1 MQITLIND
9 RSVPAVEILYEDAI
23 NDALNEMNKGF
34 GASGLAELG
43 PPAAPWLFRML
54 THEDNK
60 VVYEAF
66 YALVFLDCKM
76 TEKMYNHLFD
86 TIEAL
91 VKIGNWSLCESRL
104 REAVKGDDY
113 VKEQLQYL
121 ISCAK
126 YIKDSL

>member
-1 MQITLIND
+1 M
-9 RSVPAVEILYEDAI
+9 
-23 NDALNEMNKGF
+23 ALSN
-34 GASGLAELG
+34 A
-43 PPAAPWLFRML
+43 

>member
-54 THEDNK
+54 HMKITRLCMK
-60 VVYEAF
+60 
-66 YALVFLDCKM
+66 
-76 TEKMYNHLFD
+76 LFMHWYFW
-86 TIEAL
+86 I
-91 VKIGNWSLCESRL
+91 
-104 REAVKGDDY
+104 
-113 VKEQLQYL
+113 
-121 ISCAK
+121 AK
-126 YIKDSL
+126 